1 MSFTATVLRV
11 LVASPSD
18 VPEARDAVESAIHS
32 WNSRHAATR
41 SIMLLPWRW
50 ESSSVPLI
58 GDHPQSIINEQGVDG
73 ADIVVALFG
82 SRLGS
87 PTREAV
93 SGTVEEIER
102 AVNSGKPVH
111 LYFST
116 APLPHDVDT
125 SQLEGLRQFK
135 QEISERGLLGEFD
148 ETRQL
153 ESQIWAAIELDLT
166 RMDISTVSSKEAPL
180 GVRFRVASKS
190 ERLQTGIDKS
200 GKTKYQT
207 RRWCEVTNTGDLAA
221 ELVTFESQA
230 TSGLMKLLVDN
241 QPITLEPGTTWN
253 VPVLYSAGTAGTK
266 LTVRWV
272 EENEKRSKSFDVQ

>member
-18 VPEARDAVESAIHS
+18 VPKARDAVESAIHS
-32 WNSRHAATR
+32 WNSSHAATR
-41 SIMLLPWRW
+41 SIVLLPWRW
-50 ESSSVPLI
+50 ESSSVPLL

-125 SQLEGLRQFK
+125 SQLDGLRQFR

-148 ETRQL
+148 DVRQL
-153 ESQIWAAIELDLT
+153 ESQIWAAIELDLA
-166 RMDISTVSSKEAPL
+166 RMDMATAASQETSV
-180 GVRFRVASKS
+180 GVRFRVASHS

-200 GKTKYQT
+200 GKVKYKTK
-207 RRWCEVTNTGDLAA
+207 RWYEVTNTGDLAA
-221 ELVTFESQA
+221 ESVTFEGQA
-230 TSGLMKLLVDN
+230 TSGLMRLLWDN
-241 QPITLEPGTTWN
+241 QPITLEPGVIWK
-253 VPVLYSAGTAGTK
+253 VPVLYSMNTAGTK
-266 LTVRWV
+266 LTVHWV
-272 EENEKRSKSFDVQ
+272 EENEKQSKSFDVQ

>member
-18 VPEARDAVESAIHS
+18 VPKARDAVESAIHS

-41 SIMLLPWRW
+41 SIVLLPWRW
-50 ESSSVPLI
+50 ESSSVPLL

-125 SQLEGLRQFK
+125 SQLDGLRQFR

-148 ETRQL
+148 DASQL
-153 ESQIWAAIELDLT
+153 ESQIWAAIELDLA
-166 RMDISTVSSKEAPL
+166 RMDMATTASQETPV
-180 GVRFRVASKS
+180 GVRLRVASNS
-190 ERLQTGIDKS
+190 EQLQIGIDKS
-200 GKTKYQT
+200 GQVRYEIK
-207 RRWCEVTNTGDLAA
+207 RWYEVTNTGDLAA
-221 ELVTFESQA
+221 ESVTFEVQA
-230 TSGLMKLLVDN
+230 TSGLMRLLWDN
-241 QPITLEPGTTWN
+241 QPITLEPGAIWK
-253 VPVLYSAGTAGTK
+253 VPVLYSMNTAGTK
-266 LTVRWV
+266 LTVHWV
-272 EENEKRSKSFDVQ
+272 EENEKQSKSFDVQ

>member
-18 VPEARDAVESAIHS
+18 VPKARDAVESAIHS
-32 WNSRHAATR
+32 WNSSHAATR
-41 SIMLLPWRW
+41 SIVLLPWRW
-50 ESSSVPLI
+50 ESSSVPLL

-125 SQLEGLRQFK
+125 SQLDGLRQFR

-148 ETRQL
+148 DASQL
-153 ESQIWAAIELDLT
+153 ESQIWAAIELDLA
-166 RMDISTVSSKEAPL
+166 RMDMATTASQETPV
-180 GVRFRVASKS
+180 GVRFRVASNS
-190 ERLQTGIDKS
+190 EQLQIGIDKS
-200 GKTKYQT
+200 GQVRYETK
-207 RRWCEVTNTGDLAA
+207 RWYEVTNTGDLAA
-221 ELVTFESQA
+221 ESVTFEVQA
-230 TSGLMKLLVDN
+230 TSGLMRLLWDN
-241 QPITLEPGTTWN
+241 QPITLEPGAIWK
-253 VPVLYSAGTAGTK
+253 VPVLYSMNTAGTK
-266 LTVRWV
+266 LTVHWV
-272 EENEKRSKSFDVQ
+272 EENEKQSKSFDVQ

>member
-18 VPEARDAVESAIHS
+18 VPKARDAVESAIHS

-41 SIMLLPWRW
+41 SIVLLPWRW
-50 ESSSVPLI
+50 ESSSVPLL

-125 SQLEGLRQFK
+125 SQLDGLRQFR

-148 ETRQL
+148 DASQL
-153 ESQIWAAIELDLT
+153 ESQIWAAIELDLA
-166 RMDISTVSSKEAPL
+166 RMDMATTASQETPV
-180 GVRFRVASKS
+180 GVRFRVASNS
-190 ERLQTGIDKS
+190 EQLQIGIDKS
-200 GKTKYQT
+200 GQVRYETK
-207 RRWCEVTNTGDLAA
+207 RWYEVTNTGDLAA
-221 ELVTFESQA
+221 ESVTFEVQA
-230 TSGLMKLLVDN
+230 TSGLMRLLWDN
-241 QPITLEPGTTWN
+241 QPITLEPGAIWK
-253 VPVLYSAGTAGTK
+253 VPVLYSMNTAGTK
-266 LTVRWV
+266 LTVHWV
-272 EENEKRSKSFDVQ
+272 EENEKQSKSFDVQ

>member
-18 VPEARDAVESAIHS
+18 VPKARDAVESAIHS
-32 WNSRHAATR
+32 WNSSHAATR
-41 SIMLLPWRW
+41 SIVLLPWRW
-50 ESSSVPLI
+50 ESSSVPLL

-111 LYFST
+111 PYFST

-125 SQLEGLRQFK
+125 SQLDGLRQFR

-148 ETRQL
+148 DVRQL
-153 ESQIWAAIELDLT
+153 ESQIWAAIELDLA
-166 RMDISTVSSKEAPL
+166 RMDMATAASQETSV
-180 GVRFRVASKS
+180 GVRFRVASHS

-200 GKTKYQT
+200 GKVKYKTK
-207 RRWCEVTNTGDLAA
+207 RWYEVTNTGDLAA
-221 ELVTFESQA
+221 ESVTFEGQA
-230 TSGLMKLLVDN
+230 TSGLMRLLVDN
-241 QPITLEPGTTWN
+241 QPITLEPGVIWK
-253 VPVLYSAGTAGTK
+253 VPVLYSMNTAGTK
-266 LTVRWV
+266 LTVHWV
-272 EENEKRSKSFDVQ
+272 EENEKQSKSFDVQ

>member
-1 MSFTATVLRV
+1 M
-11 LVASPSD
+11 P
-18 VPEARDAVESAIHS
+18 
-32 WNSRHAATR
+32 
-41 SIMLLPWRW
+41 LL
-50 ESSSVPLI
+50 

-111 LYFST
+111 PYFST

-125 SQLEGLRQFK
+125 SQLDGLRQFR

-148 ETRQL
+148 DVRQL
-153 ESQIWAAIELDLT
+153 ESQIWAAIELDLA
-166 RMDISTVSSKEAPL
+166 RMDMATAASQETSV
-180 GVRFRVASKS
+180 GVRFRVASHS

-200 GKTKYQT
+200 GKVKYKTK
-207 RRWCEVTNTGDLAA
+207 RWYEVTNTGDLAA
-221 ELVTFESQA
+221 ESVTFEGQA
-230 TSGLMKLLVDN
+230 TSGLMRLLVDN
-241 QPITLEPGTTWN
+241 QPITLEPGVIWK
-253 VPVLYSAGTAGTK
+253 VPVLYSMNTAGTK
-266 LTVRWV
+266 LTVHWV
-272 EENEKRSKSFDVQ
+272 EENEKQSKSFDVQ

>member
-32 WNSRHAATR
+32 WNSRNAATR
-41 SIMLLPWRW
+41 SIVLLPWRW
-50 ESSSVPLI
+50 ESASVPLL

-125 SQLEGLRQFK
+125 SQLDGLRQFR

-148 ETRQL
+148 DARQL
-153 ESQIWAAIELDLT
+153 ENQIWAAIEHDLA
-166 RMDISTVSSKEAPL
+166 RMDNPTAASKDTPV
-180 GVRFRVASKS
+180 GVRFRVASNS

-200 GKTKYQT
+200 GKAKYETK
-207 RRWCEVTNTGDLAA
+207 RWYEVTNTGDLAA
-221 ELVTFESQA
+221 ESVTFEGQA
-230 TSGLMKLLVDN
+230 ASGFMRLLVDN
-241 QPITLEPGTTWN
+241 QPITLEPEVSWK
-253 VPVLYSAGTAGTK
+253 VPVLYSMGTAGTK
-266 LTVRWV
+266 LTVHWV
-272 EENEKRSKSFDVQ
+272 ENGENQSKTFDVQ

>member
-18 VPEARDAVESAIHS
+18 VPKARDTVESAIHS
-32 WNSRHAATR
+32 WNSSHAATR
-41 SIMLLPWRW
+41 SIVLLPWRW
-50 ESSSVPLI
+50 ESSSVPLL

-125 SQLEGLRQFK
+125 SQLDGLRQFR

-148 ETRQL
+148 DVRQL
-153 ESQIWAAIELDLT
+153 ESQIWAAIELDLA
-166 RMDISTVSSKEAPL
+166 RMDMATAASQETPV
-180 GVRFRVASKS
+180 GVRFRVASNS
-190 ERLQTGIDKS
+190 EQLQIGIDKS
-200 GKTKYQT
+200 GQVRYKTK
-207 RRWCEVTNTGDLAA
+207 RWYEVTNTGDLAA
-221 ELVTFESQA
+221 ESVTFEVQA
-230 TSGLMKLLVDN
+230 TSGLMRLLWDN
-241 QPITLEPGTTWN
+241 QPITLEPGAIWK
-253 VPVLYSAGTAGTK
+253 VPVLYSMNAAGTK
-266 LTVRWV
+266 LTVHWV
-272 EENEKRSKSFDVQ
+272 EENEKQSKSFDVQ